1 MSTLVLLGMPKES
14 SGRWPKPRH
23 LAMIL
28 LLRTSCPPAQV
39 KGRRGWARS
48 LQSLPAGS
56 SPKSQSE
63 VKLLA
68 AKLCPADSFV
78 IPWTVAHQAPLSMGF
93 SRQEYWSG
101 LPFLSLGILL
111 TQESN
116 LGLPHCRQ
124 ILYHPSRQSQPCT
137 LGTENTGSQSVFE
150 KH

>member
-1 MSTLVLLGMPKES
+1 MYTLVLLGMPKES
-14 SGRWPKPRH
+14 SGSWPKPRH
-23 LAMIL
+23 LAVIL

-48 LQSLPAGS
+48 LQRVPAGS
-56 SPKSQSE
+56 SPKGQSE

-68 AKLCPADSFV
+68 AKLCPTDSFV
-78 IPWTVAHQAPLSMGF
+78 IPWTIAHQAPLSTRF

-101 LPFLSLGILL
+101 LPFLSLGMLL

-116 LGLPHCRQ
+116 LGLLHCRQ
-124 ILYHPSRQSQPCT
+124 ILYPLSRQSQPCS
-137 LGTENTGSQSVFE
+137 LGTENSGSQSVFE